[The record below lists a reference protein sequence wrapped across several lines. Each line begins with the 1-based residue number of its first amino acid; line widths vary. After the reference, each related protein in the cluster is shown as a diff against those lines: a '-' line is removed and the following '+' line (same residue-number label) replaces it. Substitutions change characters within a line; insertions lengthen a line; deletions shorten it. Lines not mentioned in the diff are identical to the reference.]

1 MFGTLAEYLLN
12 KSDDSKIV
20 NIVESAQQT
29 HQQFI
34 FMKKQYDQIAPFM
47 WFSIDEYVFS

>member
-1 MFGTLAEYLLN
+1 MFGSLAEYLMN
-12 KSDDSKIV
+12 KSDDPKIV

-29 HQQFI
+29 QKQFI

-47 WFSIDEYVFS
+47 